1 MYPGDEQ
8 GSEVVQHVPPWERTV
23 SQGMSAS
30 RRTAPCVADSLA
42 GRVPWLPR
50 TERSPRVLLESVG

>member
-23 SQGMSAS
+23 SQGMPPTLHRA
-30 RRTAPCVADSLA
+30 A
-42 GRVPWLPR
+42 LPR
-50 TERSPRVLLESVG
+50 V